1 MPATRSGLT
10 VDPEF
15 SQLIEP
21 LDKAERAQLETN
33 IAQHG
38 GARDPL
44 VAWRIAPD
52 GISEY
57 AEKEASNGAQL
68 QAATD
73 EEVVDAATQS
83 AADCGSRRPYPEC
96 RIAGRTQHWVLVDVA
111 GHIDGDDCKYGSWR
125 DFVWHCAYTCE
136 PCFDETDLIL
146 IDGHNRLEICTR
158 LNLPYEVVE
167 VAFEDRDAAALWI
180 EENQVGRRNLSE
192 DQRSVIADS
201 IRERRAAMANAVRTE
216 AGKSAGKTGGR
227 GNKKRVEDNASSTLL
242 DDGKKGRTR
251 AAVAEE
257 LKVPERKLRAVAEVK
272 KTEAGKEL
280 LKQVRKGEITLAEA
294 RRQVKKAEVVAK
306 LEDVSAREAKALAGQ
321 YDVIVIDPPWPME
334 KIERDVTPEQVAFE
348 YPTMQEDELAAMQ
361 LPSADDCHVW
371 VWTTHKFLPMCLRLL
386 DVWGLKYVCTFV
398 WHKPGG
404 FQPFG
409 LPQYNCEFAVYARR
423 GTPQF
428 IDTKAFPVCF
438 DAPRGK
444 HSEKPEAFYD
454 VVRRVTAG
462 RRIDIFNRRKIEGFD
477 VWGKEADE

>member
-1 MPATRSGLT
+1 VTTEQIKIDL
-10 VDPEF
+10 EF

-21 LDKAERAQLETN
+21 LDNAERQLLEEN
-33 IAQHG
+33 IVAFG

-44 VAWRIAPD
+44 VAWRIPPEGMSSDAEQMLAD
-52 GISEY
+52 GQELVELSDADLCNESEIL
-57 AEKEASNGAQL
+57 EGDLGQRS
-68 QAATD
+68 
-73 EEVVDAATQS
+73 
-83 AADCGSRRPYPEC
+83 YPEC
-96 RIAGRTQHWVLVDVA
+96 RVVGRVQHWALVETT
-111 GHIDGDDCKYGSWR
+111 GHITNDDCKYGSWR
-125 DFVWHCAYTCE
+125 DYDWRCAYTAHSCE
-136 PCFDETDLIL
+136 FDDGDCIL
-146 IDGHNRLEICTR
+146 VDGHNRLEICSR
-158 LNLPYEVVE
+158 LNLPFDVVQ
-167 VAFEDRDAAALWI
+167 VVFADREEAALWI
-180 EENQVGRRNLSE
+180 EENQVGRRNLSD

-201 IRERRAAMANAVRTE
+201 IRTRRSEVAVSKQRKQAAKM
-216 AGKSAGKTGGR
+216 GGR
-227 GNKKRVEDNASSTLL
+227 GKKKTGEDTLSSPVS

-272 KTEAGKEL
+272 KTEAGKQL

-306 LEDVSAREAKALAGQ
+306 LEDVSAREAKELAGQ
-321 YDVIVIDPPWPME
+321 YDVIVMDPPWPME

-361 LPSADDCHVW
+361 LPAADDCHVW

-386 DVWGLKYVCTFV
+386 EAWGLKYVCTFV

-404 FQPFG
+404 FQSFG

-462 RRIDIFNRRKIEGFD
+462 RRIDIFNRRDIAGLD
-477 VWGKEADE
+477 VWGKEAAD